1 MTTRTGEGM
10 RWGDHSRR
18 EERKGAGSCR
28 GELPR
33 PEGRRESWGILGPG
47 TTRCLPCWPW
57 EKWVPCKQVRP
68 HLCPPSI
75 APLFDGHRWGLEG
88 GQDDVVG

>member
-10 RWGDHSRR
+10 RWGDHSRGEGR
-18 EERKGAGSCR
+18 SRVLQGRAAQAR
-28 GELPR
+28 RQAGEL
-33 PEGRRESWGILGPG
+33 GHSGPWDYPC
-47 TTRCLPCWPW
+47 CLPCWPW